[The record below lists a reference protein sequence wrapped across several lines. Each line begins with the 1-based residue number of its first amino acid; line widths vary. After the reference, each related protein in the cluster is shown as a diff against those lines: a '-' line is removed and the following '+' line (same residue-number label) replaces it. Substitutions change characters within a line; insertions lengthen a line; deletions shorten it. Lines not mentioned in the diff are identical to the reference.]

1 MLTVITLYIHGKNL
15 NSNPKSKLIDIISNY
30 QGFTNVETIVVFD
43 GYNVKGNKESKI
55 KFGNVEA
62 VYTAEG
68 QTADN
73 YIEKA
78 VKNYPSGIKIRV
90 ATSDYLEQII
100 VFGKG
105 ASRISARELHDE
117 IFETETKIRKDYID
131 KRPPK
136 KNMLADNLDEKTRI
150 WLENMR
156 LGKKWGF
163 NMILEKYRNLSDENL
178 FNLIENNDKEAMD
191 ALIDKYKV
199 MVKAKARTYFIIG
212 GDTED
217 LIQEGMI
224 GLYNAIRD
232 YDKEKSHFST
242 FAEVC
247 VSRQILSA
255 VKAASRQKHIPLN
268 TYISLNNFAN
278 SNPEDNGL
286 RFWDILKNSEST
298 NPELLI
304 IGEENKNNLIAHM

>member
-1 MLTVITLYIHGKNL
+1 MSGLEKEVLFVDGYNIIHSWEELKFQSEISL
-15 NSNPKSKLIDIISNY
+15 ESARSKLIDIISNY

-156 LGKKWGF
+156 LGKK
-163 NMILEKYRNLSDENL
+163 
-178 FNLIENNDKEAMD
+178 
-191 ALIDKYKV
+191 
-199 MVKAKARTYFIIG
+199 
-212 GDTED
+212 
-217 LIQEGMI
+217 
-224 GLYNAIRD
+224 
-232 YDKEKSHFST
+232 
-242 FAEVC
+242 
-247 VSRQILSA
+247 
-255 VKAASRQKHIPLN
+255 
-268 TYISLNNFAN
+268 
-278 SNPEDNGL
+278 
-286 RFWDILKNSEST
+286 
-298 NPELLI
+298 
-304 IGEENKNNLIAHM
+304 